1 MKTPNKK
8 KLGYKQYAS
17 LLADAHQKLEI
28 LANKY
33 HELQTFFIGYVEY
46 SGNNIEF
53 NDWMNKR
60 LEEMKNELQKNVKSN
75 EPHMEPSTAD
85 QG

>member
-1 MKTPNKK
+1 MNTPNKK

-60 LEEMKNELQKNVKSN
+60 LAELQAKAAKEEQAHEKV
-75 EPHMEPSTAD
+75 
-85 QG
+85 